1 MEWTLWILPLMPYEF
16 CVMLRKAFS
25 FQDDKKKEWEYFWLQ
40 AIEYQIKGCEYIKN
54 MYYLA

>member
-1 MEWTLWILPLMPYEF
+1 MPYEF